1 MAKGVKIK
9 TIYKHSRVSKSGKMT
24 SVKTHKRNV
33 ARKKK

>member
-1 MAKGVKIK
+1 MAKVKIK
-9 TIYKHSRVSKSGKMT
+9 TIYKHTRVSKSGKMT

>member
-9 TIYKHSRVSKSGKMT
+9 TIYSHNRVNKSGKMT
-24 SVKTHKRNV
+24 TVKTHKRNV